1 MYMRRVFRKI
11 SSILKFHKTSP
22 EEKLRKEC
30 EVRGGV
36 EIDAHSKIQ
45 RWHNKSQLIIEDG
58 CVLVNKPE
66 NNLAGILHE
75 CRFVLQN
82 ENALIHIG
90 EHCGLS
96 GVTIMCAK
104 RVVLGRNVALGA
116 NVTIY
121 DNDMHAINPFLRQY
135 DNDNNIVAQEV
146 IIDDYVWVGA
156 NSIILK
162 GVHIGRGAVIGA
174 GSVVTKDVPPLT
186 IYAGNPAR
194 YIKDVDITNEQYQ
207 QIFGNI

>member
-1 MYMRRVFRKI
+1 MYDISRRKI
-11 SSILKFHKTSP
+11 
-22 EEKLRKEC
+22 EKR
-30 EVRGGV
+30 VRSKGGV
-36 EIDAHSKIQ
+36 EIDAYSKIQ

-116 NVTIY
+116 NVIIY

>member
-1 MYMRRVFRKI
+1 M
-11 SSILKFHKTSP
+11 
-22 EEKLRKEC
+22 
-30 EVRGGV
+30 
-36 EIDAHSKIQ
+36 IQ

-90 EHCGLS
+90 EHCGIS

-104 RVVLGRNVALGA
+104 KVVLGRNVALGA
-116 NVTIY
+116 NVIIY
-121 DNDMHAINPFLRQY
+121 DNDMHAINPYLRQY
-135 DNDNNIVAQEV
+135 DNDNNIEAKEV
-146 IIDDYVWVGA
+146 VIDDHVWVGA
-156 NSIILK
+156 NCIILK

-186 IYAGNPAR
+186 IYAGNPAK
-194 YIKDVDITNEQYQ
+194 YIRDIEITEEQYQ
-207 QIFGNI
+207 QIFGNN